1 MEYYQGGTRMEVSK
15 CRSINIQETP
25 PEESIYTMIG
35 IAMLS
40 IMSLMMVSLVS
51 GISEMFGGCD

>member
-1 MEYYQGGTRMEVSK
+1 MEVSK